1 MKNKRGVTG
10 AEIMFLSMAL
20 GMSISAYCLKDSFR
34 ARKANEFCV
43 AEGVHTSDQCKAI
56 VTQMSKDQI
65 LDYIR
70 DDDVPPQIDNYGY
83 VSHQ

>member
-1 MKNKRGVTG
+1 MRNSRGVTG

-34 ARKANEFCV
+34 ERKANEFCV
-43 AEGVHTSDQCKAI
+43 AEGKTSEECKVI
-56 VTQMSKDQI
+56 ISQMSKSEI

-83 VSHQ
+83 VVHQ